1 MKSEEF
7 DIEKLKQS
15 LGIKPD
21 KLQPYDYN
29 KYRSINPN
37 LTEEAYEICWR
48 NSWEW
53 KIVSGKP
60 IYNIYQLIVPPVWY
74 LDSGDD
80 IENRNYYYRSFF
92 VENS

>member
-7 DIEKLKQS
+7 DNEKFEAS
-15 LGIKPD
+15 IGMKPH

-29 KYRSINPN
+29 KYRAINPN
-37 LTEEAYEICWR
+37 LTEAAYKICWK

-60 IYNIYQLIVPPVWY
+60 IYDIYQLIVAPVWY
-74 LDSGDD
+74 LDLGDD
-80 IENRNYYYRSFF
+80 IENRNNYLKSFIK
-92 VENS
+92 NN